1 MKEMTRRLV
10 VVVAVVGVIAGASF
24 LRAEEQNWEDL
35 DQASKRAKINET
47 ADKTKDDILSENAK
61 AKELYK
67 DAYGWAA
74 FDNMK
79 VAFGFSGGGGNGVAV
94 NKGTGK
100 RTYMKTGTAGIG
112 LSVGAKQYQL
122 LFLFQDKQTFD
133 NFVEKGWQADAS
145 AGAQAGGEGAGVQ
158 TGFVNGIAVYQVSDK
173 GLMATA
179 DIAGTKY
186 EKNDK
191 LNE

>member
-133 NFVEKGWQADAS
+133 SFVDKGWQADAS